1 MNILFISHLCPGVSA
16 GPNWSVPARVKA
28 QTKYDNV
35 MWVNITNT
43 SLPHFS
49 EAGVYHDLS
58 ELGTK
63 LKLKIFPSPFN
74 HPDVVAFE
82 GFYALEEP
90 LFAKELRK
98 KGIPYVITPRGSLTK
113 QARHNGSRLKK
124 NIAHLF
130 FFDSFQ
136 KNALAIQ
143 YLTKREMV
151 DSISP
156 CRNAFVLPNGF
167 TAPSV
172 VKKDFSKNEIKGI
185 FIGRIDLYHKGL
197 DNLVS
202 AIGTCHQILQ
212 KAGFTID
219 VYGPMNDDAQKMQ
232 QMINENNLDQIIK
245 LKGEIAG
252 EAKEKAILDSDVF
265 LLPSRF
271 EGHPMGLLEALAYGL
286 PCLVS
291 TGSNMREEIEKA
303 DAGWSCDNNADSL
316 TRALIKMTED
326 KSRYASLSKNAIA
339 LAAEYDW
346 DLLAQ
351 KLHDKLIDLMVL

>member
-1 MNILFISHLCPGVSA
+1 MNILFISHLCSGVSA

-28 QTKYDNV
+28 QTRYDNV
-35 MWVNITNT
+35 MWVNITNN
-43 SLPHFS
+43 SLPHFF
-49 EAGVYHDLS
+49 ETKVYHNLS
-58 ELGTK
+58 EFGTK
-63 LKLKIFPSPFN
+63 LKLIVFPSPFN
-74 HPDVVAFE
+74 HPDMVVFE
-82 GFYALEEP
+82 GFYALKEP

-113 QARHNGSRLKK
+113 QARLNGSRIKK
-124 NIAHLF
+124 DIAHLF
-130 FFDSFQ
+130 FFDRFQ

-143 YLTKREMV
+143 YLTKQERE

-156 CRNAFVLPNGF
+156 CSNSFVLPNGF
-167 TAPSV
+167 TAPGV
-172 VKKDFSKNEIKGI
+172 VKKEFSKNEIKGI

-202 AIGTCHQILQ
+202 AVRNCLPILQ
-212 KAGFTID
+212 KASFTID

-232 QMINENNLDQIIK
+232 QMIDEDGVGQIIK
-245 LKGEIAG
+245 MKGEIAG
-252 EAKEKAILDSDVF
+252 EAKERAILDADVF

-303 DAGWSCDNNADSL
+303 DAGWSCDNNVDSL
-316 TRALIKMTED
+316 TCALIKMTED
-326 KSRYASLSKNAIA
+326 RSRYPSKSKNAIT

-346 DLLAQ
+346 DLLAHIFHV
-351 KLHDKLIDLMVL
+351 KLADLMAL